1 MSREVTRRFERIA
14 RRRVLKML
22 GYSALALPIL
32 RLLWPE
38 HGRAAPGPAQRVIF
52 FYFPDGVAGPSQ
64 DGQPSLWHPS
74 GSETGFSLTQQLEP
88 LGELKNDCVFF
99 NGLSLGPTD
108 SGSHPGGAK
117 KLLTAADGGNN
128 ESIDRYLARTVGA
141 SSPFRIVYLGAQA
154 TTNNASGDKHISY
167 ISSGQ
172 SVAPQDNP
180 REAFSLLFPGGG
192 GGAAGSGGSGQAGS
206 GGQAGAG
213 LEGSVLDTVLED
225 LKALQGELGA
235 TEKSKLDVHADALRE
250 TEKRIKGEA
259 PPLPTTAPA
268 TCGQPFVD
276 TSGFADD
283 QLHDPARF
291 PAIFR
296 AQIDLMLLAME
307 CGKTR
312 VGTLQGSSHTSELI
326 MSRFPGTE
334 MYDPGFDMRSHQAS
348 HYGSKH
354 DPAKREFADYVKQRR
369 WWVSQFAYL
378 LNELKKRPDGAGQ
391 SMLDTSLVLLC
402 TEVCDGNTH
411 LHDNIPL
418 VLAGRGGGLKTG
430 RLLQYSGDRH
440 GKLLISIANA
450 MGDGLGSFGDAASGP
465 LPGVF
470 G

>member
-1 MSREVTRRFERIA
+1 MSPKFLPPAERIA

-22 GYSALALPIL
+22 GYSALALPL
-32 RLLWPE
+32 ARLLWP
-38 HGRAAPGPAQRVIF
+38 GSGKAAPGPAQRVIF

-64 DGQPSLWHPS
+64 DGEPSLWHPT
-74 GSETGFSLTQQLEP
+74 GGETSFSLTQQLEP
-88 LGELKNDCVFF
+88 LGELKSECVFL
-99 NGLSLGPTD
+99 NGLSMGSTD

-117 KLLTAADGGNN
+117 KLLTAADGGQN
-128 ESIDRYLARTVGA
+128 ESIDRYLGRTVGA
-141 SSPFRIVYLGAQA
+141 NSPFRIVYLGAQA

-167 ISSGQ
+167 ISAGQ

-180 REAFSLLFPGGG
+180 REAFNLLFPGGG
-192 GGAAGSGGSGQAGS
+192 GGVGGGSAGASGAAGAP
-206 GGQAGAG
+206 GASA
-213 LEGSVLDTVLED
+213 EASILDTVID
-225 LKALQGELGA
+225 DVKALQGELGA
-235 TEKSKLDVHADALRE
+235 TEKAKLDVHLDALRE

-259 PPLPTTAPA
+259 PPLPGNAPA
-268 TCGQPFVD
+268 TCGKPYVD
-276 TSGFADD
+276 TSGFTDE
-283 QLHDPARF
+283 QLHDPAKF
-291 PAIFR
+291 PAILR
-296 AQIDLMLLAME
+296 AQIDLMVLAME

-312 VGTLQGSSHTSELI
+312 VGTIQGSSHTSELI

-354 DPAKREFADYVKQRR
+354 DPGKREFSDYVKQRR

-378 LNELKKRPDGAGQ
+378 LDELKKRPDGPGQ

-411 LHDNIPL
+411 LHDNLPL
-418 VLAGRGGGLKTG
+418 VLAGRGGGLQTG
-430 RLLQYSGDRH
+430 RLLQYSGERH
-440 GKLLISIANA
+440 GHLFVSLANA

-465 LPGVF
+465 LSKLF